1 MMVGIPGSGKS
12 TKVAEM
18 SGEGII
24 AFSSDKLR
32 GEIFGD
38 EGIQFTEEWLKE
50 NNYDGPDDNQ
60 EKYFFALDIIFS
72 ELYRRIQV
80 CLESGNDAVVD
91 ATNPGKFARNRVID
105 RLGKYADRIVAVVMA
120 TPYAICMKRNLN
132 RDRVVPAEAMERM
145 ASNFEYPELSEG
157 IDEIVCIGD
166 KADIDY
172 GITEQV

>member
-12 TKVAEM
+12 TKVKEM

-24 AFSSDKLR
+24 GFSSDKLR

-50 NNYDGPDDNQ
+50 NNYDGSDDYQ
-60 EKYFFALDIIFS
+60 EKYYFALDIIFG
-72 ELYRRIQV
+72 ELYRKIQV

-91 ATNPGKFARNRVID
+91 ATNPGKFARSRVID
-105 RLGKYADRIVAVVMA
+105 KLGQYADRIVAVVMA
-120 TPYAICMKRNLN
+120 TPYAVCMKRNLN
-132 RDRVVPAEAMERM
+132 RDRVVPTDAMERM
-145 ASNFEYPELSEG
+145 AKDFEYPELSEG
-157 IDEIVCIGD
+157 IDEIICIGD

-172 GITEQV
+172 GITERV